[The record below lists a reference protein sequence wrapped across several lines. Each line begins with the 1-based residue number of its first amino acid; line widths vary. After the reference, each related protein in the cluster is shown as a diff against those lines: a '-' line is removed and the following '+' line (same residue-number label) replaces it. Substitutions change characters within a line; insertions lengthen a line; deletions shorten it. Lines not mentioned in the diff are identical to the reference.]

1 MENPENAITAR
12 KKKIRDFFIL
22 GFSILAVFLIAY
34 LVTKQ
39 MVQVKEF
46 IQKSGWIGILFCILL
61 YGVLGVSPIPSD
73 PLTVFISA
81 IYGPI
86 AATLV
91 AGTGNLLAAEVEY
104 FYGNKFGKTANFDQ
118 RIQTLPLGLNRL
130 PADSPAFLIVARMI
144 PGYGSKFV
152 SLIGG
157 LYHVPLWRYTWTT
170 LISTYLGAAV
180 FAFGGWGL
188 LSLL

>member
-1 MENPENAITAR
+1 MANPVEPVNDH
-12 KKKIRDFFIL
+12 KKKIRNYVLLAASVIVVFFI
-22 GFSILAVFLIAY
+22 AY
-34 LVTKQ
+34 FISKQ
-39 MVQVKEF
+39 MIQVKAF
-46 IQKSGWIGILFCILL
+46 IQKSGWIGIVFCILL

-104 FYGNKFGKTANFDQ
+104 FYGNKFSSTSNFDK
-118 RIQTLPLGLNRL
+118 RIQTLPMGLNRL
-130 PADSPAFLIVARMI
+130 PADSPTFLIVARMV

-157 LYHVPLWRYTWTT
+157 LYHVPIWRYTWTT
-170 LISTYLGAAV
+170 MVSTYIGAAV
-180 FAFGGWGL
+180 FAFGGWGI